1 MSANTRADRPADR
14 RGAGCGGH
22 FPSIGFCSRPNHS
35 VSNMRFA
42 LSIAFVV
49 AMNAAGSAAAQVRN
63 TAVDENAPKAVV
75 VAPDPSV
82 LRVCAA
88 VNELPMSKNDGSGF
102 ENKIAVVLAEA
113 MGKTAKFAWF
123 PKESIYLV
131 RDQLDIKACDVVMG
145 IDTGDP
151 RVLTSR
157 PYYRAPYV
165 FILRKDSKLDVT
177 SWDSLDLK
185 KAARIGFTP
194 GSPPQVMMEKTGLF
208 QDHFNYMHSLSNF
221 KDKRNKFT
229 RVPPDRMVGE
239 VADGTADVAVN
250 FAPEV
255 ARYAKDNGNVKLV
268 VIPDD
273 NVRDDGQKVPHHFDQ
288 SLAVRK
294 DDQALVDQL
303 NVALEK
309 SRAKIDEILKDEG
322 IPLLSQSPRS

>member
-1 MSANTRADRPADR
+1 MKRFQTCSSVLALAVAAAL
-14 RGAGCGGH
+14 AG
-22 FPSIGFCSRPNHS
+22 P
-35 VSNMRFA
+35 
-42 LSIAFVV
+42 L
-49 AMNAAGSAAAQVRN
+49 AAQVRN
-63 TAVDENAPKAVV
+63 TAVDDKAEKAVA
-75 VAPDPSV
+75 VASDPTV
-82 LRVCAA
+82 LRVCASS
-88 VNELPMSKNDGSGF
+88 NELPMSKSDGSGF
-102 ENKIAVVLAEA
+102 ENKIATVLAEA

-145 IDTGDP
+145 VDTGDP
-151 RVLTSR
+151 RVLTSK

-177 SWDSLDLK
+177 SWDSPDLK
-185 KAARIGFTP
+185 KAAKIGFTP
-194 GSPPQVMMEKTGLF
+194 SSPAQVMMEKTGLF
-208 QDHFNYMHSLSNF
+208 EDNFNYLHSLSNF

-255 ARYAKDNGNVKLV
+255 ARYAKDNGNIKLV
-268 VIPDD
+268 VIPDN

-309 SRAKIDEILKDEG
+309 SRAKVDEILKDEG